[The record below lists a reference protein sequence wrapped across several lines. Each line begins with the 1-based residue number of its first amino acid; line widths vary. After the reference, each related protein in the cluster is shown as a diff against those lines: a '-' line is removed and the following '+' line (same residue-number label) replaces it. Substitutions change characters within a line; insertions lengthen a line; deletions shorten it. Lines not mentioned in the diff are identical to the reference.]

1 MTYKASSGSRSGFA
15 ALALWYAVEVEGM
28 AGIELD
34 ARGCIDR
41 ARYLTKAM
49 QTHVPGCG
57 ATRFN
62 PFSTTVVFA
71 RPTHELEVKYQ
82 LATTGSIAHVVV
94 TPSVTKATLDAFIEE
109 YAAQF
114 GEEVHLKAK

>member
-1 MTYKASSGSRSGFA
+1 
-15 ALALWYAVEVEGM
+15 M

-41 ARYLTKAM
+41 ARYLTKTL
-49 QTHVPGCG
+49 QSVVPHCN

-71 RPTHELEVKYQ
+71 RPTYELEVKYQ
-82 LATTGSIAHVVV
+82 LATTGDIAHVVV
-94 TPSVTKATLDAFIEE
+94 TPSVTKATLDAFVEE

-114 GEEVHLKAK
+114 GEEVSLAK